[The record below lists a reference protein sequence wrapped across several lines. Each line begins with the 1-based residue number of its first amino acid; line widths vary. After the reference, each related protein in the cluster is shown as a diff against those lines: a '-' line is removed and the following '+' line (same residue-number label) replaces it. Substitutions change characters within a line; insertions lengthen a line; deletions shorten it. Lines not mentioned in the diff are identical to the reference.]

1 MLRYAVVTTGAILVI
16 LLTFI
21 AALVSRQVVT
31 PVRAARRAAES
42 LASGNLRRSDEGARA
57 RRPGQVGAPR

>member
-1 MLRYAVVTTGAILVI
+1 MLTTGAILVI

-31 PVRAARRAAES
+31 PVRGLAGCREPGLGES
-42 LASGNLRRSDEGARA
+42 
-57 RRPGQVGAPR
+57 Q

>member
-1 MLRYAVVTTGAILVI
+1 MFPLTQEVATLVVLRYAVVTTGAILVI

-31 PVRAARRAAES
+31 PVRARAQGGREP
-42 LASGNLRRSDEGARA
+42 RV
-57 RRPGQVGAPR
+57 GQPS